1 MIYISVLILC
11 ICILILL
18 YMLHKQKK
26 YFEIYLKCTEDTLI
40 DYFNIQLTNTNIEF
54 VNIKK
59 KQENLLESI
68 EDLYKESRE
77 HDHDERYD
85 TKDNTDFIY
94 DIANN
99 MAKHLDIIKIKVE
112 DLELFQGGVYTATKR
127 TKYIKVEDN
136 IEIEVEID

>member
-1 MIYISVLILC
+1 
-11 ICILILL
+11 
-18 YMLHKQKK
+18 MLHKQKK